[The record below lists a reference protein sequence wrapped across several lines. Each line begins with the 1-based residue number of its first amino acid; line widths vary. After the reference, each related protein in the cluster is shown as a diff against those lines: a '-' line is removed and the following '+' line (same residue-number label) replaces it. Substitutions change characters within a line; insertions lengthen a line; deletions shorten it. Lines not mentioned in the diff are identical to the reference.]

1 MAVYTK
7 ISRTDLEQLLHDFE
21 RGQLIE
27 FQGIDGGIENTN
39 YFVTLR
45 TDAGLTEEYV
55 LTLFEE
61 LNQEEMPYFVELTTW
76 LADRGCPVP
85 FPFKDS
91 NGIALKTLHNRP
103 ALLQPRL
110 PGRHVESLT
119 PAHCHQIGTALAEF
133 HQAGR
138 DFYLQRQAHRG
149 VFWWRRESQ
158 HIANKLNADEAALLR
173 NEVALFDQL
182 REQPWNLP
190 QGVIHGDL
198 FFDNAL
204 FQDDQLS
211 AILDIYNACSGYLLF
226 DLAIVANDWCI
237 NADGSIDPQRETALL
252 NAYAAVRPFEA
263 NEYLAWPQL
272 VRTAAMRFWLSRLI
286 PALDPDSTQKI
297 KDPQELKRILQYR
310 IDHPAQL
317 P

>member
-1 MAVYTK
+1 MAVYTN
-7 ISRTDLEQLLHDFE
+7 INRTDLEDLLQDFQ
-21 RGQLIE
+21 RGQLVD
-27 FQGIDGGIENTN
+27 FQGIEGGIENTN
-39 YFVTLR
+39 YFVTLLNEK
-45 TDAGLTEEYV
+45 GLEEEYV

-76 LADRGCPVP
+76 LAERGCPVP

-91 NGIALKTLHNRP
+91 NGIALKALHNRP

-110 PGRHVESLT
+110 SGNHVESLT
-119 PAHCHQIGTALAEF
+119 AAHCHQIGAALGEF

-158 HIANKLNADEAALLR
+158 QISSLLPPEDATLLR

-182 REQPWNLP
+182 RDQPWDLP
-190 QGVIHGDL
+190 VGVIHGDL

-204 FQDDQLS
+204 FEDDQLS

-226 DLAIVANDWCI
+226 DLAIVANDWCVNI
-237 NADGSIDPQRETALL
+237 DGSIDSEREKALL
-252 NAYAAVRPFEA
+252 NAYAAVRPFED

-286 PALDPDSTQKI
+286 PALDPNATQKI
-297 KDPQELKRILQYR
+297 KDPQAFKRILQYR
-310 IDHPAQL
+310 IKHPAKL

>member
-1 MAVYTK
+1 MAVYTN
-7 ISRTDLEQLLHDFE
+7 ISRTDLENLLQDFQ
-21 RGQLIE
+21 RGQLVD

-39 YFVTLR
+39 YFVTLLN
-45 TDAGLTEEYV
+45 DSGIEEEYV

-61 LNQEEMPYFVELTTW
+61 LSQEEMPYFVELTTW

-85 FPFKDS
+85 FPHKDT

-110 PGRHVESLT
+110 PGQHVESLT
-119 PAHCHQIGTALAEF
+119 PAHCRQIGTALGEF

-158 HIANKLNADEAALLR
+158 HIANKLADDEATLLR
-173 NEVALFDQL
+173 HEVSLFDQL
-182 REQPWNLP
+182 REQPWQLP

-204 FQDDQLS
+204 FQGDQLS

-226 DLAIVANDWCI
+226 DLAIVANDWCV
-237 NADGSIDPQRETALL
+237 NVDGSIDAERENALL
-252 NAYAAVRPFEA
+252 NAYAAVRPFED

-286 PALDPDSTQKI
+286 PALDPNSTQKI
-297 KDPQELKRILQYR
+297 KDPQAFKRILQYR
-310 IDHPAQL
+310 IDHPAKL